1 MVQLSDVN
9 QYMCAGSTAAHGA
22 TAACSCGAL
31 LATRGDGSLA
41 VHEGQFVADE
51 FVGSDNGFEGGGGAC
66 SAADARAAAAAADAA
81 AATAR
86 AYEVCQSLVHTVN
99 LCTRRNALQL
109 P

>member
-1 MVQLSDVN
+1 MS
-9 QYMCAGSTAAHGA
+9 G
-22 TAACSCGAL
+22 CGAL

-51 FVGSDNGFEGGGGAC
+51 FVGSDNGFKGGGAC

-81 AATAR
+81 ATVAR
-86 AYEVCQSLVHTVN
+86 AYEVFQSLVHTVN